1 MSKIFWNCLLFSP
14 AVLGATLVASSTA
27 VAIESKPTNTVIQ
40 PQATT
45 TENLSTNIID
55 TQGTELLAQ
64 VTGSNSANSVANT
77 PATTIR
83 QINRYGRE
91 GRNLRQPGLRNI
103 TRTRRRKG
111 QVTSVSQLSDVQPTD
126 WAFQALQSL
135 VERYGCIVGYPD
147 GTYRGNRALT
157 RFEFAAGV
165 NACLDRITELL
176 QAAISDTVTRED
188 LAILQRLQEE
198 FSAELAILRGRVDA
212 LEARAAELEANQFS
226 TTTKLRGEVIFAA
239 VNNFENQGRYGAFS
253 DNAQDEDQA
262 VLQYRVRLN
271 FNTSFSGEDLL
282 FTRLEAGNAQA
293 FNQKV
298 AESQGLQTFNILDRT
313 DDTVQLDKLFYKF
326 PVRDNIRVTIAANKV
341 SWYDFVPTLNP
352 YMEDFDG
359 GSGSLSAFGQRNP
372 IYRLGGGK
380 GLGFEYDFGCKDQ
393 YACTYSPFSLSF
405 GYLAAEGENPREGAG
420 LFNGDYAALAQLTFT
435 PIRNFQIGLTY
446 NHGYFGPG
454 NFGFDDGAAT
464 GLGSPGDPDDGDS
477 LNSGFVGTGI
487 ANTVYGLNAGLNDRR
502 PGSVNIAQS
511 VSTNAYG
518 VQMSWRA
525 ADWVT
530 INGFGMYLDGRLIN
544 LGDFEIW
551 SYGATIA
558 FPDLFK
564 EGSLGGIVVGRE
576 PYMNDLE
583 VPNGL
588 ASGLRQDQSW
598 HLEAFYKYQI
608 TDNISITPG
617 LTFIT
622 NANQNNDNDD
632 LIIGTIRTTFQF

>member
-27 VAIESKPTNTVIQ
+27 MAIESQPTNTVIQ
-40 PQATT
+40 PQAAT
-45 TENLSTNIID
+45 TENLSTNNID
-55 TQGTELLAQ
+55 IQGTELLAQ
-64 VTGSNSANSVANT
+64 VPVTNSANSVANT

-103 TRTRRRKG
+103 NRANRRNGRTAKG

-176 QAAISDTVTRED
+176 QAAIADTVTRED

-226 TTTKLRGEVIFAA
+226 TTTKLRGEVIFAL
-239 VNNFENQGRYGAFS
+239 VDNFEDQGEYGMFS
-253 DNAQDEDQA
+253 DSTQDEDQT
-262 VLQYRVRLN
+262 VFQYRVRLN

-282 FTRLEAGNAQA
+282 FTRLQAGNAQA
-293 FNQKV
+293 FNQWI
-298 AESQGLQTFNILDRT
+298 AESEGQQTFNILDRT

-326 PVRDNIRVTIAANKV
+326 PVRDNIRVTVAANKV

-380 GLGFEYDFGCKDQ
+380 GLGIEYDFGCKDQ

-405 GYLAAEGENPREGAG
+405 GYLAAEGEDPREGKG

-446 NHGYFGPG
+446 NKGYFGPG

-464 GLGSPGDPDDGDS
+464 GLGNNQS
-477 LNSGFVGTGI
+477 LNSGFVGTGV
-487 ANTVYGLNAGLNDRR
+487 ANSVYGLNAGLNDRK
-502 PGSVNIAQS
+502 PGSVNIAKP

-518 VQMSWRA
+518 VEMSWRA

-530 INGFGMYLDGRLIN
+530 INGFGTYLDGKLIG

-551 SYGATIA
+551 TYGATIA

-583 VPNGL
+583 VPSGL

-598 HLEAFYKYQI
+598 HIEAFYKYQV

-617 LTFIT
+617 VTVIT
-622 NANQNNDNDD
+622 NANQDDDNDE

>member
-14 AVLGATLVASSTA
+14 AVLGATLVASSAA
-27 VAIESKPTNTVIQ
+27 VATESKPTNTVIQ
-40 PQATT
+40 PQAAI

-64 VTGSNSANSVANT
+64 VPGTNSANSVANT

-91 GRNLRQPGLRNI
+91 GRNLRQPGLRNLNRI
-103 TRTRRRKG
+103 NRRRTKG

-165 NACLDRITELL
+165 NACIDRITELL
-176 QAAISDTVTRED
+176 QAAIADTVTRED

-226 TTTKLRGEVIFAA
+226 TTTKLRGEVIFAL
-239 VNNFENQGRYGAFS
+239 VDNFEDEGRYGAFS
-253 DNAQDEDQA
+253 DNTQDEDQT
-262 VLQYRVRLN
+262 VFQYRVRLN

-282 FTRLEAGNAQA
+282 FTRLQAGNAQA
-293 FNQKV
+293 FNQWI
-298 AESQGLQTFNILDRT
+298 AESEGQHTFNILDRT
-313 DDTVQLDKLFYKF
+313 DDTLQLDKLFYKF

-380 GLGFEYDFGCKDQ
+380 GLGIEYDFGCKDQ
-393 YACTYSPFSLSF
+393 YACTYSPFSVSF
-405 GYLAAEGENPREGAG
+405 GYLAAEGEDPREGKG

-435 PIRNFQIGLTY
+435 PIRNFQVGLTY
-446 NHGYFGPG
+446 NKGYFGPG

-464 GLGSPGDPDDGDS
+464 GLGNNQS

-487 ANTVYGLNAGLNDRR
+487 ANSVYGLNAGLNDRR
-502 PGSVNIAQS
+502 PGSVNIAKP

-518 VQMSWRA
+518 VEMSWRA

-530 INGFGMYLDGRLIN
+530 INGFGMYLDGKLIG

-551 SYGATIA
+551 TYGTTIA

-576 PYMNDLE
+576 PYLNDLE

-588 ASGLRQDQSW
+588 ASGLRTDMSW

-608 TDNISITPG
+608 TDYISITPG
-617 LTFIT
+617 VTVIT
-622 NANQNNDNDD
+622 NANQDDDNDE

>member
-1 MSKIFWNCLLFSP
+1 MSKTFWYCLLLSP
-14 AVLGATLVASSTA
+14 AVLGATLVASSAA
-27 VAIESKPTNTVIQ
+27 VATESQTTNTVILS
-40 PQATT
+40 QAGT
-45 TENLSTNIID
+45 TENISKNNNVEIQEPEI
-55 TQGTELLAQ
+55 LAQ
-64 VTGSNSANSVANT
+64 VTGNNSTNSIGNT

-103 TRTRRRKG
+103 TNSRARKG

-165 NACLDRITELL
+165 NACLDRIMELL
-176 QAAISDTVTRED
+176 QAAIEDTVTRED

-226 TTTKLRGEVIFAA
+226 TTTKLRGEVIFAL
-239 VNNFENQGRYGAFS
+239 VDNFEDQGKYGAFGDS
-253 DNAQDEDQA
+253 IQDEDQT
-262 VLQYRVRLN
+262 VFQYRARLN
-271 FNTSFSGEDLL
+271 LNTSFSGEDLL
-282 FTRLEAGNAQA
+282 FTRLQAGNAQA
-293 FNQKV
+293 FNQKI
-298 AESQGLQTFNILDRT
+298 AESEGQQTFNILDRT
-313 DDTVQLDKLFYKF
+313 DDTLQLDKLFYKF

-380 GLGFEYDFGCKDQ
+380 GLGVEYDFGCKDQ
-393 YACTYSPFSLSF
+393 YACTFSPFSVSF
-405 GYLAAEGENPREGAG
+405 GYLAAEGEDPRQGKG

-446 NHGYFGPG
+446 NKGYFGPG

-464 GLGSPGDPDDGDS
+464 GLGDNGS

-487 ANTVYGLNAGLNDRR
+487 ANSVYGLNAGLNDRR
-502 PGSVNIAQS
+502 PGSVNITKP

-518 VQMSWRA
+518 VEMSWRA

-530 INGFGMYLDGRLIN
+530 INGFGTYLDGKLIGK
-544 LGDFEIW
+544 GDFEIW
-551 SYGATIA
+551 TYGATIA
-558 FPDLFK
+558 FPDLLK

-576 PYMNDLE
+576 PYLNDLE
-583 VPNGL
+583 LPNGL
-588 ASGLRQDQSW
+588 DSGLRQDMSW
-598 HLEAFYKYQI
+598 HIEAFYKYQV
-608 TDNISITPG
+608 TDYISITPG
-617 LTFIT
+617 VTVIT
-622 NANQNNDNDD
+622 NANQDDDNDE

>member
-14 AVLGATLVASSTA
+14 AVLGATLVASSNA
-27 VAIESKPTNTVIQ
+27 VATESQTTNTVIQ
-40 PQATT
+40 PQAAT

-55 TQGTELLAQ
+55 TQGTELFAQ
-64 VTGSNSANSVANT
+64 VPGTNSVNSVANT

-91 GRNLRQPGLRNI
+91 GRNLRQPGLRNLNRI
-103 TRTRRRKG
+103 NRRNGKRAKG

-176 QAAISDTVTRED
+176 QAALADTVSRED

-226 TTTKLRGEVIFAA
+226 TTTKLRGEVIFAL
-239 VNNFENQGRYGAFS
+239 VDNFEDQGQYGMFN
-253 DNAQDEDQA
+253 DNTQDEDQT
-262 VLQYRVRLN
+262 VFQYRVRLN

-282 FTRLEAGNAQA
+282 FTRLQAGNAQA
-293 FNQKV
+293 FNQWI
-298 AESQGLQTFNILDRT
+298 AESEGQQTFNILDRT

-326 PVRDNIRVTIAANKV
+326 PVRENIRVTVAANKV

-380 GLGFEYDFGCKDQ
+380 GLGIEYDFGCKDQ
-393 YACTYSPFSLSF
+393 YACTYSPFSVSF
-405 GYLAAEGENPREGAG
+405 GYLAAEGEDPREGKG

-435 PIRNFQIGLTY
+435 PFRNFQIGLTY
-446 NHGYFGPG
+446 NKGYFGPG

-464 GLGSPGDPDDGDS
+464 GLGMSGS
-477 LNSGFVGTGI
+477 LNSGYVGTGI
-487 ANTVYGLNAGLNDRR
+487 ANSVYGLNAGLNDRR
-502 PGSVNIAQS
+502 PGSVNIAKP

-518 VQMSWRA
+518 VEMSWRA

-530 INGFGMYLDGRLIN
+530 INGFGTYLDGKLIG

-551 SYGATIA
+551 TYGATIA
-558 FPDLFK
+558 FPDLLK

-583 VPNGL
+583 VPSGL

-598 HLEAFYKYQI
+598 HIEAFYKYQI
-608 TDNISITPG
+608 TDYISITPG
-617 LTFIT
+617 VTVIT
-622 NANQNNDNDD
+622 NANQDDDNDE

>member
-27 VAIESKPTNTVIQ
+27 VAIESQPTNTVIQ
-40 PQATT
+40 PQAAT
-45 TENLSTNIID
+45 TENLSTNIIID

-64 VTGSNSANSVANT
+64 VPGTNSANSVANT

-91 GRNLRQPGLRNI
+91 GRNLRQPGLRNLNRI
-103 TRTRRRKG
+103 NGRNGRRKKG

-147 GTYRGNRALT
+147 GTYRGNRSLT

-176 QAAISDTVTRED
+176 QAALADTVTRED

-226 TTTKLRGEVIFAA
+226 TTTKLRGEVIFAL
-239 VNNFENQGRYGAFS
+239 VDNFEDEGRYGAFS
-253 DNAQDEDQA
+253 DNTQDEDQT
-262 VLQYRVRLN
+262 VFQYRVRLN

-282 FTRLEAGNAQA
+282 FTRLQAGNAQA
-293 FNQKV
+293 FNQWI
-298 AESQGLQTFNILDRT
+298 AESEGQQTFNILDRT
-313 DDTVQLDKLFYKF
+313 DDTLQLDKLFYKF

-380 GLGFEYDFGCKDQ
+380 GLGVEYD
-393 YACTYSPFSLSF
+393 L
-405 GYLAAEGENPREGAG
+405 
-420 LFNGDYAALAQLTFT
+420 
-435 PIRNFQIGLTY
+435 
-446 NHGYFGPG
+446 
-454 NFGFDDGAAT
+454 
-464 GLGSPGDPDDGDS
+464 
-477 LNSGFVGTGI
+477 
-487 ANTVYGLNAGLNDRR
+487 
-502 PGSVNIAQS
+502 
-511 VSTNAYG
+511 
-518 VQMSWRA
+518 
-525 ADWVT
+525 
-530 INGFGMYLDGRLIN
+530 
-544 LGDFEIW
+544 
-551 SYGATIA
+551 
-558 FPDLFK
+558 
-564 EGSLGGIVVGRE
+564 
-576 PYMNDLE
+576 
-583 VPNGL
+583 
-588 ASGLRQDQSW
+588 
-598 HLEAFYKYQI
+598 
-608 TDNISITPG
+608 
-617 LTFIT
+617 
-622 NANQNNDNDD
+622 
-632 LIIGTIRTTFQF
+632 

>member
-27 VAIESKPTNTVIQ
+27 VAIESQANNTVIQ
-40 PQATT
+40 PQAGT

-55 TQGTELLAQ
+55 IQGTELLAQ
-64 VTGSNSANSVANT
+64 VPGTNSANSVANT

-91 GRNLRQPGLRNI
+91 GRNLRQPGIRNLNRI
-103 TRTRRRKG
+103 NGRRRTKG

-176 QAAISDTVTRED
+176 QAAIADTVTRED

-226 TTTKLRGEVIFAA
+226 TTTKLRGEVIFAL
-239 VNNFENQGRYGAFS
+239 VDNFEDQGQYGAFN
-253 DNAQDEDQA
+253 DNTQDEDQT
-262 VLQYRVRLN
+262 VFQYRARLN
-271 FNTSFSGEDLL
+271 FNTSFSGQDLL
-282 FTRLEAGNAQA
+282 FTRLQVGNAQA
-293 FNQKV
+293 FNQWI
-298 AESQGLQTFNILDRT
+298 AESEGQQTFNILDRT

-326 PVRDNIRVTIAANKV
+326 PVRDNIRVTVAANKV

-380 GLGFEYDFGCKDQ
+380 GLGVEYDFGCKDQ
-393 YACTYSPFSLSF
+393 YACTYSPFSVSF
-405 GYLAAEGENPREGAG
+405 GYLAAEGEDPREGKG

-446 NHGYFGPG
+446 NKGYFGPG
-454 NFGFDDGAAT
+454 NFGYDDGAAT
-464 GLGSPGDPDDGDS
+464 GLGNNQSF
-477 LNSGFVGTGI
+477 NSGFVGSGI
-487 ANTVYGLNAGLNDRR
+487 ANSVYGLNAGLNDRR
-502 PGSVNIAQS
+502 PGSVNIAKP

-518 VQMSWRA
+518 VEMSWRA

-530 INGFGMYLDGRLIN
+530 INGFGMYLDGKLIG
-544 LGDFEIW
+544 LGDFEQW
-551 SYGATIA
+551 SYGATVA

-583 VPNGL
+583 VPSGL
-588 ASGLRQDQSW
+588 ASGLRQDMSW
-598 HLEAFYKYQI
+598 HIEAFYKYQI
-608 TDNISITPG
+608 TNNISITPG
-617 LTFIT
+617 VTVIT
-622 NANQNNDNDD
+622 NANQDDDNDE